1 MFAFYAPVIYLGA
14 VNAWAGVV
22 VKDLFAQVG
31 DRRGRGVHPD
41 LPLRVSACSVPVTC
55 GYVRPLGFEPR
66 IAGAVGTVTPPH

>member
-31 DRRGRGVHPD
+31 DRRG
-41 LPLRVSACSVPVTC
+41 LKLAS
-55 GYVRPLGFEPR
+55 
-66 IAGAVGTVTPPH
+66 TPSPS